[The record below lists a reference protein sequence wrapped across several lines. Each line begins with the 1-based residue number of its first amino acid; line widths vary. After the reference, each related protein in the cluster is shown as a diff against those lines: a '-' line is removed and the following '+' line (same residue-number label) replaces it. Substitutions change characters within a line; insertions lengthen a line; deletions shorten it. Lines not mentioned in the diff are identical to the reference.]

1 MVLLFILVF
10 LGICY
15 ILLLV
20 GFLFFKFCIIYV
32 INNNY
37 ILILFLMNIIL
48 KINIDYFVYLF
59 KIIKKMIFGDNE

>member
-32 INNNY
+32 INYNY

-59 KIIKKMIFGDNE
+59 IIIKKMIFGDNE